1 MASIEILRRRVLP
14 AATIMALFL
23 LPGVALA
30 QTAETYSK
38 EAMEQALETKQRYDL
53 YGVHF
58 DVDKATIKP
67 DTEPLLDDIATA
79 LRNFPSWQ
87 LRIVGHTDATGDS
100 AHNEQLS
107 LARAEAIKEGLLKRG
122 IAAWRLETEGAGQS
136 QPVAS
141 NDTSEG
147 QALNRR
153 VELARFTSEP
163 VKLLKAMSDYMSAQD
178 ALSVEIDS
186 TLEVVTTDRQKL
198 ALASSGSVTLQRP
211 DKIRSTRTGGFANI
225 ESVFDGKTLTI
236 LGKNK
241 NAFTR
246 VEIPGSVDHLID
258 ELKDKYNMPLPAA
271 DLLLSNSF
279 AELMQDVVVAKDA
292 GSGII
297 RGTECDHLAFRNR
310 DFDWQIWITQ
320 GDEPVPCRYTIT
332 STTMD
337 GSPQYDIQFGS
348 WKKGVQVTDRDFT
361 FKAPPGAVEIDPK
374 ALSEASDLP
383 ENFKIGGDQ

>member
-1 MASIEILRRRVLP
+1 MARIEILRRRVLP

-23 LPGVALA
+23 LPDVALA

-211 DKIRSTRTGGFANI
+211 DKIRATRTGGFASI

-320 GDEPVPCRYTIT
+320 GDEPVPCRFTIT

-337 GSPQYDIQFGS
+337 GSPQYDIQFGT